1 MHWRVLE
8 LGRIL
13 SRVKTLSPQRIRRNM
28 KKKVVVNARGSGM
41 GLCCGPTSEHFGSGH
56 NFCRVHQTFR
66 LTPAMEA
73 GLTDHVWTLEELVTL
88 LGRKSNKIAA

>member
-1 MHWRVLE
+1 
-8 LGRIL
+8 
-13 SRVKTLSPQRIRRNM
+13 M

-41 GLCCGPTSEHFGSGH
+41 GLCCGPTSEHFGRGH